1 MKYDRIGEVTNI
13 QIIASGKGVN
23 IRSFLNRKFGRGKW
37 RKLKGNTLIKY
48 DNGEI
53 WLVELHWYEAHGIG
67 KRMEKVKYRLKRQT

>member
-37 RKLKGNTLIKY
+37 RKLKGNALIKY

-67 KRMEKVKYRLKRQT
+67 KRLEKVKYKLERQT

>member
-37 RKLKGNTLIKY
+37 RKLKGNALIKY
-48 DNGEI
+48 DMAKFG
-53 WLVELHWYEAHGIG
+53 WLNCIG
-67 KRMEKVKYRLKRQT
+67 MKLMALGND